1 MLRGSRRH
9 SRFHTAWTHNGGG
22 AAGTPCAGCP
32 IRSRGAHSRTG
43 KDRAGLESVNVPVVL
58 GRVRVELGDMV
69 AADDSCVVVV
79 TRLRPADVLRAA
91 AEIVAKEDPI
101 LRDVRAGTDL
111 AEARRRH
118 GWHTPQSRGA

>member
-1 MLRGSRRH
+1 M
-9 SRFHTAWTHNGGG
+9 AD
-22 AAGTPCAGCP
+22 TPCVGCP

-43 KDRAGLESVNVPVVL
+43 KDRVALEASNAPTVR
-58 GRVRVELGDMV
+58 GHVRVEPGDLV
-69 AADDSCVVVV
+69 AADDSFVVVV
-79 TRLRPADVLRAA
+79 TRLRPADVLRVA